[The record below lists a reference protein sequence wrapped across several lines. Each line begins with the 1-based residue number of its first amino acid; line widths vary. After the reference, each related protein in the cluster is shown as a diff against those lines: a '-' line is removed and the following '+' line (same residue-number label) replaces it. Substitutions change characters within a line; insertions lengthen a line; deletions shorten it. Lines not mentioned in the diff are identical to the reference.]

1 MEDIIKRLKN
11 DEVVDIETPEERNQL
26 LDYMIDNDIDP
37 NDYRSEGKSIW
48 LA

>member
-1 MEDIIKRLKN
+1 MEEIIKRLKN
-11 DEVVDIETPEERNQL
+11 DEVVDVETKKEMNQL

-37 NDYRSEGKSIW
+37 NDYRSYKKSIW